1 MAERS
6 DHTFVNTASGAGTP
20 GDKGAASEEPG
31 REGLSVNVAGF
42 IATIDIIRPRF
53 LNAMTTDMWAK
64 LRDTARELG
73 HRDDVRVT
81 VIRGAGRA
89 FTSGS
94 DIGELAR
101 LGPDGAED
109 SFVVMVEALAAIENM
124 PCVTIASIAGPAL
137 GAGLELA
144 LACDLRVASE
154 EARFGMPIGRL
165 GITVSPGFAA
175 RMVRLGGEGV
185 AKDLL
190 LAGRVL
196 TAGEALRAGFAQYV
210 TEPGGLEE
218 ATRRLAE
225 RAASMSPA
233 SVRAAKRVLADLS
246 PRPDD
251 TGVRFTDPHAFPE
264 GVQAFLER
272 RDPRF

>member
-1 MAERS
+1 MA
-6 DHTFVNTASGAGTP
+6 
-20 GDKGAASEEPG
+20 
-31 REGLSVNVAGF
+31 VNVSGF

-53 LNAMTTDMWAK
+53 LNAMTTDMWAE
-64 LRDTARELG
+64 LADTARRLG
-73 HRDDVRVT
+73 DRDDVRVT
-81 VIRGAGRA
+81 VVRGAGRA

-101 LGPDGAED
+101 LGADGAEG
-109 SFVVMVEALAAIENM
+109 SFAVMVDALAAIENM
-124 PCVTIASIAGPAL
+124 PCVTIASVAGPAL

-144 LACDLRVASE
+144 LACDLRVASR

-175 RMVRLGGEGV
+175 RMVRLGGEGT
-185 AKDLL
+185 AKDLML
-190 LAGRVL
+190 TGRIL
-196 TAGEALRAGFAQYV
+196 TADEALGVGFAQYV
-210 TEPGGLEE
+210 VDPDGLEE
-218 ATRRLAE
+218 KTRQLAE

-233 SVRAAKRVLADLS
+233 SVQAAKRVLADLS

-251 TGVRFTDPHAFPE
+251 TGVRFTDPRAFPE